1 MSSFPSNSEILKR
14 MADLGDVMKAPKLPS
29 SLKASLRHKMKVE
42 ASLVVVLTKIASNIS
57 RNQSD
62 GNNEDKLLLPFART
76 SGTLAVKELFY
87 W

>member
-42 ASLVVVLTKIASNIS
+42 VSLVVFIAKITSSIRRIQMDSDDKTTIVTFCWHKRHS
-57 RNQSD
+57 R
-62 GNNEDKLLLPFART
+62 
-76 SGTLAVKELFY
+76 
-87 W
+87 